1 MLIKMALVCHTYISR
16 ATAAG
21 MTDEDMQR
29 KRSNPLSVHF
39 ICSLLWVVR
48 RLDLMS
54 KELKNYHRKL

>member
-1 MLIKMALVCHTYISR
+1 MSYISR